1 MQTFFAF
8 LIPGLFTGAAY
19 SIAASGLVLT
29 YTTTRVFNIAHGAF
43 GMVLSFVF
51 WDLTVRQGMPTLL
64 AIFLVLF
71 VVAPLIGFIM
81 QRLITRGLGNAPVSV
96 SLVVTV
102 GLFVGLIGFAQQ
114 RWPESRIEVD
124 APRFVAP
131 FWQGFAD
138 GDGVPGW
145 QIPGVE
151 TTVTGH
157 QLITIICSIA
167 VAAALFVLL
176 NRTRIGTAMR
186 ASVDNP
192 DLLRL
197 FGGKPDNAA
206 ALAWMIGMSLAGL
219 AGILLVSALGLSYF
233 DLTLLVINAYAA
245 AMVGRL
251 KSLPMTFVGA
261 MGVGVFESLLVGY
274 STDSE
279 LLSTIRPAIV
289 PIFLFAVIV
298 LAPQAQLR
306 IGQVKGMVSAPV
318 PSVPRMGVT
327 AVVTLLVAAVYIA
340 RADDVSLLRLGTAAT
355 YAIVMLSLVLLTGYG
370 GHVSLGQLSFAGV
383 GALTY
388 AQLGDFNLYGLL
400 VATLVAAGVGAL
412 VALSVLRLTG
422 LYLAL
427 ATLAFAVIMEK
438 VVFKNDTIGFG
449 SGGALEVGRLSV
461 PGYEFTSTGAY
472 VFMMVVFFVVIAMG
486 VLVVRR
492 GVIGRMLIAMRD
504 SPAACGTLGLDMRW
518 FRVGL
523 FAASAGIA
531 GLAGALV
538 AGLRGLIGE
547 ADFIFFNS
555 LPLLLL
561 AVAFGVTSVTGAAL
575 GGIGLMLLPVLQAE
589 SFTEFG
595 LDVPLGGVMFMIIGL
610 SAVLAARDPNGL
622 ANYLFRAGRWVEK
635 RLRARL
641 EAGLPQL
648 TTADGAVDGPTDGPV
663 DHTPAGDTHA
673 HTHAPDGVVLV
684 TQEVSDRVAARG

>member
-1 MQTFFAF
+1 MDTFFAF

-64 AIFLVLF
+64 SIFLVLF

-114 RWPESRIEVD
+114 RWPETTIEPD
-124 APRFVAP
+124 KPRFVEP

-145 QIPGVE
+145 QLGG
-151 TTVTGH
+151 TTITGQ
-157 QLITIICSIA
+157 QLITIICSIL
-167 VAAALFVLL
+167 VAGGLYLLL

-219 AGILLVSALGLSYF
+219 TGILLVSTVGLSYF
-233 DLTLLVINAYAA
+233 DLTLLVVNAYAA

-261 MGVGVFESLLVGY
+261 MGVGIFESLLVGY

-318 PSVPRMGVT
+318 PTMPRMAVSGAVALLVT
-327 AVVTLLVAAVYIA
+327 AMLVVTLG
-340 RADDVSLLRLGTAAT
+340 DVGLLRLGTAAT
-355 YAIVMLSLVLLTGYG
+355 YTIVMLSLVLLTGYG
-370 GHVSLGQLSFAGV
+370 GHVSLAQLSFAGV

-388 AQLGDFNLYGLL
+388 AQVGEWNLYGLL
-400 VATLVAAGVGAL
+400 IATLVAAGVGAL
-412 VALSVLRLTG
+412 VALPVLRLTG

-438 VVFKNDTIGFG
+438 VVFKNDSLGFG
-449 SGGALEVGRLSV
+449 SGGALPAQRLTVLGVS
-461 PGYEFTSTGAY
+461 FDSTGAY
-472 VFMMVVFFVVIAMG
+472 VFLMVAVMIVIGMA

-523 FAASAGIA
+523 FAVSAGIA
-531 GLAGALV
+531 GLAGALL

-561 AVAFGVTSVTGAAL
+561 AVVFGITSITGAVL

-589 SFTEFG
+589 TVSVLG
-595 LDVPLGGVMFMIIGL
+595 SQVQLGGVMFMIIGVG
-610 SAVLAARDPNGL
+610 AVLAGRDPNGL
-622 ANYLFRAGRWVEK
+622 SSYLFRGGRWVET
-635 RLRARL
+635 RVRARVA
-641 EAGLPQL
+641 AGLPVL
-648 TTADGAVDGPTDGPV
+648 TTPDGPV
-663 DHTPAGDTHA
+663 DETP
-673 HTHAPDGVVLV
+673 PDGVPTHDLTQDS
-684 TQEVSDRVAARG
+684 TQEVSDGVAARG